1 MKSTVESC
9 DYPRIS
15 AATSIR
21 TLSSLELVQP
31 FVSAMDPL
39 LLNTKEFVTFNSMV
53 FEWIDT
59 A

>member
-1 MKSTVESC
+1 MESC

-53 FEWIDT
+53 FEWIDM